1 MGDESNPHGTPLGL
15 DPLVTPVAQATT
27 VHGVSGG
34 SSDVAV
40 TRSQKRKRDEK
51 EALEVSRH
59 SPISRV
65 CGVGRVRRRRFGHL
79 RAQDPRT
86 RAPSSLRR
94 VFPFSVLTTA
104 QKPSFAQLSPPLS
117 RYLLSRTER
126 RPVSRPRSWKRSR
139 EPSQAKVWEAKCTS
153 HHLYDLMI
161 R

>member
-1 MGDESNPHGTPLGL
+1 MGDVSNPHGTPLRL

-34 SSDVAV
+34 STDVAV

-59 SPISRV
+59 SPVSRV
-65 CGVGRVRRRRFGHL
+65 YGVGTGFRRRCGHR
-79 RAQDPRT
+79 RARDPRT
-86 RAPSSLRR
+86 RAPSLRR
-94 VFPFSVLTTA
+94 VFPFSVLTA
-104 QKPSFAQLSPPLS
+104 APKPSFAHLSSPSS
-117 RYLLSRTER
+117 RFLPSRTER
-126 RPVSRPRSWKRSR
+126 RPVPRPRPWKRRR
-139 EPSQAKVWEAKCTS
+139 EPPQAKAWVAKCTS